1 MKYFEGGVHLNQR
14 KYAGEL
20 LLKKEITLAKVV
32 VTPLAQNHGLH
43 EAVESLLDASSE

>member
-20 LLKKEITLAKVV
+20 LAKKEMILAKVV
-32 VTPLAQNHGLH
+32 FTPLAQNHGLH